1 MQPPLDL
8 TAAATTAGSLV
19 HQAMQAVTG
28 FMRTE
33 RLKAGDFLPGEQHF
47 ARELG
52 VSRAVM
58 REAFG
63 KLAALRLIDVAN
75 GRRPRV
81 STVDMSVMAVSLDHA
96 VNTAQVTF
104 REVWDVRRTLEL
116 RTAALAAQLRTDEE
130 AQAILHH
137 ARSMTSS
144 RDDFERMTQHDV
156 ALHQTIA
163 VASRNAMFAHIVASF
178 SGLMAETVPVAWKTR
193 STEQERESV
202 LLCHRRLAETIADR
216 DPVAAERAMDAHFD
230 DSIRTLMGAG
240 YD

>member
-1 MQPPLDL
+1 MLPLPDAP
-8 TAAATTAGSLV
+8 AAATAGTLV

-28 FMRTE
+28 FIRSE
-33 RLKAGDFLPGEQHF
+33 RLKAGDWLPGELHF

-116 RTAALAAQLRTDEE
+116 RTAALAASLRTDEE
-130 AQAILHH
+130 AAAILHH
-137 ARSMTSS
+137 ARSMTAC
-144 RDDFERMTQHDV
+144 RDDFARMTQHDV
-156 ALHQTIA
+156 ALHQAIA
-163 VASRNAMFAHIVASF
+163 IASRNALFAHIVASF

-193 STEQERESV
+193 STEAEREGV
-202 LLCHRRLAETIADR
+202 LECHRRVAEAIADR
-216 DPVAAERAMDAHFD
+216 DAAAAERAMDAHFD
-230 DSIRTLMGAG
+230 DSIRALMGAG